1 MEPLTGTDPAFIA
14 GYETLGRLGAGGMG
28 VVYLGRAPSGRLV
41 AVKVIRARFA
51 GDLEFRARFHREV
64 AAARVV
70 SGAFTAPVI
79 DADPDAD
86 QPWLVTAYVAGL
98 ALDEAVRD
106 FGPLPVQS
114 VRTLAGGLAEAL
126 RSIHAV
132 GLVHRDFKP
141 SNMLLA
147 ADGPRVI
154 DFGISRALDASK
166 LTQTGFLVGS
176 PGFMSPEQAAGQA
189 TGPASDV
196 FSFGA
201 VLAYAAT
208 GREPFGGDGPMPAQI
223 YRTLYTEPDLTGLDT
238 PWLREI
244 TLACLD
250 KQAERRP
257 TAQPLLDFLLVSAPP
272 SPAGPWLP
280 PAVMAALAQRVQ
292 QSEHLLEIHRLA
304 TEKAAAERRRRSRRA
319 VIKGAAGVA
328 VLAAVGTGSVVL
340 IVENSIPPRSPEWSG
355 LRVTTTPLSPP
366 NPGGWNY
373 TKEAQLAG
381 PHGSV
386 GISWSA
392 VGDELDSHEAADLHT
407 SAIRA
412 RPGQKLL
419 VAAVDQMVTYAAFPP
434 GKANPVVVK
443 LKVGDQSTDLKN
455 LPLSENSSTT
465 QVIVVGAAPTTPI
478 RLQLVDAGR
487 MAEMDLR
494 TAKVIDNPYQQF
506 QSDAA
511 WTGSATAT
519 AFFYGQPV
527 TTEISASVGL
537 STSKQVA
544 SIVNYFPGNGWAPP
558 GKAFLAVPAPVLYG
572 SFLYPTEVQCDD
584 STAFS
589 FHLPSGA
596 VVPADRH
603 ARTTILLDT
612 SGITPVPVTF
622 LVPADT
628 RGGRIVLDLS
638 KSQLRDISSSGATT
652 HRWQKA
658 PTFALPL
665 KFPS

>member
-1 MEPLTGTDPAFIA
+1 
-14 GYETLGRLGAGGMG
+14 
-28 VVYLGRAPSGRLV
+28 
-41 AVKVIRARFA
+41 
-51 GDLEFRARFHREV
+51 
-64 AAARVV
+64 
-70 SGAFTAPVI
+70 
-79 DADPDAD
+79 
-86 QPWLVTAYVAGL
+86 
-98 ALDEAVRD
+98 
-106 FGPLPVQS
+106 
-114 VRTLAGGLAEAL
+114 
-126 RSIHAV
+126 
-132 GLVHRDFKP
+132 
-141 SNMLLA
+141 
-147 ADGPRVI
+147 
-154 DFGISRALDASK
+154 
-166 LTQTGFLVGS
+166 
-176 PGFMSPEQAAGQA
+176 
-189 TGPASDV
+189 
-196 FSFGA
+196 
-201 VLAYAAT
+201 
-208 GREPFGGDGPMPAQI
+208 MPAQI

-527 TTEISASVGL
+527 TTENLRFRRTVDQQTSRIDRQLLSWQRLGASGKGFPRRASTRPLRQLSLSDRSSVRRLHRVFLPSAQWGGGARRPACPYDHPVGHFGDH
-537 STSKQVA
+537 TCA
-544 SIVNYFPGNGWAPP
+544 G
-558 GKAFLAVPAPVLYG
+558 
-572 SFLYPTEVQCDD
+572 
-584 STAFS
+584 
-589 FHLPSGA
+589 HLPGA
-596 VVPADRH
+596 RRHSRRAHRARPEQIAAEGHQFLGGHDPPLAEGTHFRTAAQVPR
-603 ARTTILLDT
+603 ARVR
-612 SGITPVPVTF
+612 P
-622 LVPADT
+622 
-628 RGGRIVLDLS
+628 
-638 KSQLRDISSSGATT
+638 
-652 HRWQKA
+652 
-658 PTFALPL
+658 
-665 KFPS
+665 